1 MKYYI
6 SIVSLLLTLLCVAL
20 HADENRVLN
29 MLELRWDDT
38 NRLGYELFLMGDKA
52 IPYLIENLTNDD
64 HRIRENAIQAIY
76 EYYPEPSVMSALTV
90 VFIHNEDNMIRDKAA
105 QNMANIDAK
114 FANVF
119 AKVLMVEHL
128 DVKDPETQR
137 IAIDVLIKLKD
148 ERVIPYLVEQ
158 INDPKTAPER
168 RRELLFGLADFK
180 DKRAI
185 PDTVVFIHNEDNMI
199 RNKAAHNMAN
209 IDAEFAKVL
218 MAKHL
223 DADPETQRI
232 AIDVLIKLKDERVI
246 PYLVEQINDPKT
258 APERRRELLF
268 GLADFKDKRAIPE
281 LLKILSQPSTN
292 AIEVLGE
299 TIQQTA
305 QIDDPR
311 TVSILLDA
319 MDPYSNLG
327 RRVSSR
333 ITTAGINSM
342 SEFGLSSI
350 QKMLDTVKVTEAID
364 VEQRIHRVLRKVK
377 NEEVIPIFEK
387 ECIETENEKLKSAL
401 VHALTNMG
409 QEGFVALVNV
419 AKQNPSTSVLT
430 ALSTFNNAEAIEVV
444 GTIALNPSSQL
455 RLQAV
460 ETLTKFGTFWNA
472 EIQNYIPQ
480 LLGDNNPNV
489 RISAINTIR
498 KMKLTEM
505 IPKLEQLAKE
515 SKGNTRNAAYVTIDE
530 LSEKNPLDLKI
541 EMVSKKYD
549 YGHPIA
555 LKYTIRN
562 IGEYPVKIGFRR
574 DVESGYLKLEIQ
586 QPDGTMAKV
595 FGQRNRLRTSMT
607 NEYYHTIVKD
617 GDDEVILLPVNPNS
631 FNILQ
636 PDEVFTDIIPVS
648 KNYHLFQTGNYSVQL
663 KIFLSPWKPIP
674 APKRTSEDKIPPLG
688 SQVKSNLM
696 AWEQPL
702 VSPKASF
709 EIKAPTPMQFNSLL
723 KMLDPNHINNYDIKQ
738 LEHVCF
744 QLGELRKPD
753 AIKPLK
759 MLSSSQIYIR
769 SSSRSRLG
777 VSAHRALLNYPDTD
791 MTQEWLQILDRE
803 NIYNE
808 VISDAIYKLRTT
820 RDKQNI
826 KPLLTTFLQSRNK
839 GLSIELA
846 LILNQL
852 GDDSCLQWLK
862 SVANRK
868 LRSYDKKTRIS
879 AAILLSQL
887 KQPFAKEIRL
897 PLSIMDDLPIV
908 EIHKNFHLLEPIWH
922 TSNIENVRLGNPWF
936 YAEYF
941 DTNFNITEIQK
952 KAETVDGL
960 KELLAH
966 NNPHIQRAA
975 AYDLASLGDKS
986 GVHLIEKDFHAN
998 DNATRIHARQIL
1010 VKLQSE

>member
-6 SIVSLLLTLLCVAL
+6 SIVSLLLVLLCVAS
-20 HADENRVLN
+20 HADENRILN
-29 MLELRWDDT
+29 MLELRWEDT

-52 IPYLIENLTNDD
+52 LPYLIENLTNDD
-64 HRIRENAIQAIY
+64 HRIRENAIQAIH

-105 QNMANIDAK
+105 
-114 FANVF
+114 
-119 AKVLMVEHL
+119 
-128 DVKDPETQR
+128 
-137 IAIDVLIKLKD
+137 
-148 ERVIPYLVEQ
+148 
-158 INDPKTAPER
+158 
-168 RRELLFGLADFK
+168 
-180 DKRAI
+180 
-185 PDTVVFIHNEDNMI
+185 
-199 RNKAAHNMAN
+199 HNMAN
-209 IDAEFAKVL
+209 IDADYAKEL
-218 MAKHL
+218 MVKHL

-258 APERRRELLF
+258 APERRREVLF

-281 LLKILSQPSTN
+281 LLKILGQPSTN
-292 AIEVLGE
+292 AIEVLKE

-305 QIDDPR
+305 HIDDPR
-311 TVSILLDA
+311 TVSILLEA
-319 MDPYSNLG
+319 MDPYSDLG
-327 RRVSSR
+327 RRFAYS
-333 ITTAGINSM
+333 IPTSM
-342 SEFGLSSI
+342 SEFGLPSI
-350 QKMLDTVKVTEAID
+350 QKMLDTAKVTEAID
-364 VEQRIHRVLRKVK
+364 VERGIHRVLRKVK

-387 ECIETENEKLKSAL
+387 ECIETENEKLKSAM

-409 QEGFVALVNV
+409 QEGFAALVNV
-419 AKQNPSTSVLT
+419 AKQNPSTSALT
-430 ALSTFNNAEAIEVV
+430 GLTTFNNAEAIEVV
-444 GTIALNPSSQL
+444 GTITLNPSSQF

-480 LLGDNNPNV
+480 LLGDTNPNV
-489 RISAINTIR
+489 RISAINIIR

-505 IPKLEQLAKE
+505 IPNLEQLAKD
-515 SKGNTRNAAYVTIDE
+515 SRGNTRNAAYVTIDE

-549 YGHPIA
+549 YGHPTA

-595 FGQRNRLRTSMT
+595 FGQRNRLRTSMA

-617 GDDEVILLPVNPNS
+617 GDDEVILLPVNPNA

-663 KIFLSPWKPIP
+663 KIFLSPWKPAP

-696 AWEQPL
+696 AWENPL
-702 VSPKASF
+702 VSPQASF
-709 EIKAPTPMQFNSLL
+709 EIKAPTPMQFNSML
-723 KMLDPNHINNYDIKQ
+723 KMLDPNHINNYEIKQ

-808 VISDAIYKLRTT
+808 VVSDAIAKLRTT
-820 RDKQNI
+820 GDKQDI

-846 LILNQL
+846 LILSQL
-852 GDDSCLQWLK
+852 GDDSCLRWLK
-862 SVANRK
+862 SVADRK

-887 KQPFAKEIRL
+887 KQPFAKAIRL
-897 PLSIMDDLPIV
+897 PLRIRDDLSIV

-922 TSNIENVRLGNPWF
+922 TSDIENVRLGNPWF

-966 NNPHIQRAA
+966 NNPHVQRAA

-986 GVHLIEKDFHAN
+986 GVHLIEKDLHAN
-998 DNATRIHARQIL
+998 DSATRIHARQIL

>member
-6 SIVSLLLTLLCVAL
+6 SIVSLLLTILCTAS
-20 HADENRVLN
+20 HADENRILN

-64 HRIRENAIQAIY
+64 HRIRENAIQAIH

-105 QNMANIDAK
+105 
-114 FANVF
+114 
-119 AKVLMVEHL
+119 
-128 DVKDPETQR
+128 
-137 IAIDVLIKLKD
+137 
-148 ERVIPYLVEQ
+148 
-158 INDPKTAPER
+158 
-168 RRELLFGLADFK
+168 
-180 DKRAI
+180 
-185 PDTVVFIHNEDNMI
+185 
-199 RNKAAHNMAN
+199 HNMAN
-209 IDAEFAKVL
+209 IDAEFAKKL

-232 AIDVLIKLKDERVI
+232 AIDVLIKLKDERVT
-246 PYLVEQINDPKT
+246 PYLVEQINNPKT

-292 AIEVLGE
+292 AIEVLKE

-305 QIDDPR
+305 HIDDPR
-311 TVSILLDA
+311 TVSILLEA
-319 MDPYSNLG
+319 MDPYSDLG
-327 RRVSSR
+327 RRIASS
-333 ITTAGINSM
+333 IPTAVINSM

-350 QKMLDTVKVTEAID
+350 LKMLDTVKVTEAID
-364 VEQRIHRVLRKVK
+364 VEQGIHEVLRKVK

-387 ECIETENEKLKSAL
+387 ECIETENEKLKSAM

-430 ALSTFNNAEAIEVV
+430 ALTTFNNAEAIEVV

-480 LLGDNNPNV
+480 LLDDTNPNV
-489 RISAINTIR
+489 RIIAINTIR

-505 IPKLEQLAKE
+505 IPNLEQLAKD
-515 SKGNTRNAAYVTIDE
+515 SRGNTRNAAYITIDE
-530 LSEKNPLDLKI
+530 LSEKNPLDLKV

-549 YGHPIA
+549 YGHPTA

-562 IGEYPVKIGFRR
+562 TGEYPVKIGFRR

-617 GDDEVILLPVNPNS
+617 GDNEVILLPVNPNS

-648 KNYHLFQTGNYSVQL
+648 KNYHLFQTGSYSVQL

-674 APKRTSEDKIPPLG
+674 APKRTSKDKIPPLG

-696 AWEQPL
+696 AWETPL
-702 VSPKASF
+702 ISPKTSF
-709 EIKAPTPMQFNSLL
+709 EIKAPTPIQFNSML
-723 KMLDPNHINNYDIKQ
+723 KMLDPNHINNYEIKQ

-744 QLGELRKPD
+744 QLGELRKPE

-759 MLSSSQIYIR
+759 MLSSSQIYIG

-791 MTQEWLQILDRE
+791 MTQDWLQILDRE

-808 VISDAIYKLRTT
+808 VVSDAIAKLRATG
-820 RDKQNI
+820 DKQDI

-846 LILNQL
+846 LILSQL

-862 SVANRK
+862 SVADRK

-952 KAETVDGL
+952 KAETVEGL

-975 AYDLASLGDKS
+975 VYDLASLGDKS
-986 GVHLIEKDFHAN
+986 GVHLIEKDLHAN
-998 DNATRIHARQIL
+998 DSATRIHARQIL